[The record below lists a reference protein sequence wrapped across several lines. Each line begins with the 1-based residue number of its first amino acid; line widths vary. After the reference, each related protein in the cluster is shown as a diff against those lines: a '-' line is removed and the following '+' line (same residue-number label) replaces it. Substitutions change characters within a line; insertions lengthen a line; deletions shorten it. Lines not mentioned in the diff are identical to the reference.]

1 LKNILKNCDPDDK
14 DLLSFF
20 NDKEIIHKI
29 IECVEIDDISTKK
42 NTLKLLENVLIVGM
56 NEMARLNLTANPFAI
71 YICQDNAFKSLEE
84 LQNCENQNI
93 VDLAH
98 KLFDNFLENV

>member
-1 LKNILKNCDPDDK
+1 MKNCDPDDK
-14 DLLSFF
+14 DLLSFL

-29 IECVEIDDISTKK
+29 LECVEIDDISTKI
-42 NTLKLLENVLIVGM
+42 NTLKLLGNVLIVGM

-84 LQNCENQNI
+84 LQNCENEDI
-93 VDLAH
+93 ASLVH
-98 KLFDNFLENV
+98 KLFDNYLENV